1 MDICKF
7 CPEQD
12 HIWSCKQRVCVVF
25 YSVSSFPDIKIS
37 RLFNNRTIGISLH
50 AQCHWTNPILIRF
63 ELRMAFHQPLLD
75 PPHERRRHSPDDHEQ
90 LIPIVVPIQPPAG
103 YVILVTNMGHTVVP
117 LLASYQGFQPPEMQM
132 ASLQRQ
138 PPLRFPEQVQ
148 QSEGA
153 SAVAFQPSFESRQA
167 LDMQE
172 SSSPQIYR
180 EGQVFSLDVS
190 NFVTNRTM
198 LEIYYNV
205 WSRSSNGVFTN
216 IRDLILPYSHD
227 LLKQVIVTDAA
238 CTHVPITLN
247 TASLDDVVRLLQR
260 GIVLCNGIV
269 HAYAIVLIVRLK
281 RRIACIYF
289 RQHMLTEARREIDE
303 VLMII
308 NVMLKDCVDVGIADA
323 YWLSAWIRLFEVWEN
338 DLESLTQLD
347 ASKDILRHAE
357 IALEIAR
364 KLPDEHLR
372 MAYSGRI
379 ACNLACLKLLI
390 ASHCSGRDARAE
402 LEQQATELVNQISP
416 DTLARRDQSLW
427 CRAKLWLSLQCSQP
441 SERILDRIIDE
452 CRDVDKSNSVF
463 TWRSVHHRD
472 IEQALHGDG
481 D

>member
-167 LDMQE
+167 PDMQE

-238 CTHVPITLN
+238 CT
-247 TASLDDVVRLLQR
+247 R
-260 GIVLCNGIV
+260 
-269 HAYAIVLIVRLK
+269 
-281 RRIACIYF
+281 
-289 RQHMLTEARREIDE
+289 
-303 VLMII
+303 
-308 NVMLKDCVDVGIADA
+308 AD
-323 YWLSAWIRLFEVWEN
+323 
-338 DLESLTQLD
+338 
-347 ASKDILRHAE
+347 H
-357 IALEIAR
+357 
-364 KLPDEHLR
+364 P
-372 MAYSGRI
+372 
-379 ACNLACLKLLI
+379 
-390 ASHCSGRDARAE
+390 
-402 LEQQATELVNQISP
+402 
-416 DTLARRDQSLW
+416 
-427 CRAKLWLSLQCSQP
+427 
-441 SERILDRIIDE
+441 
-452 CRDVDKSNSVF
+452 
-463 TWRSVHHRD
+463 
-472 IEQALHGDG
+472 
-481 D
+481 